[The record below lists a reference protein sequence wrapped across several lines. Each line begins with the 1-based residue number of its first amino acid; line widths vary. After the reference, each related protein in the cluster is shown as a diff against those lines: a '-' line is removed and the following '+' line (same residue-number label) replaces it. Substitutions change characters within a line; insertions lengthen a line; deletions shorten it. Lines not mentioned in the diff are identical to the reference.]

1 MTPNS
6 FTFGHIN
13 SMDQWGIKV
22 IAHDVFMP
30 QRRERKQQIPHRNGM
45 YDYGGR
51 YFEERE
57 LTLDCLLTR
66 QIRKAEFR
74 EIIYE
79 LSRKRSIYL
88 WNEPDKYYIGQLYE
102 PAEVAEFPAEIMREF
117 SLVFLCEP
125 FAYGRQTQI
134 SLVRGHNPLSYGG
147 TAETPCLIRIKND
160 LNIDVQGVYISLHR
174 KRS

>member
-1 MTPNS
+1 
-6 FTFGHIN
+6 
-13 SMDQWGIKV
+13 MDQWGIKV

-30 QRRERKQQIPHRNGM
+30 QRRERKQQIPYRNGM
-45 YDYGGR
+45 YDYGSK

-88 WNEPDKYYIGQLYE
+88 WNEPDKYYVGQLYE
-102 PAEVAEFPAEIMREF
+102 PAEVIEFPAEIMREF

-125 FAYGRQTQI
+125 FAYGQQAQVI
-134 SLVRGHNPLSYGG
+134 SLARGENPIVYGG
-147 TAETPCLIRIKND
+147 TAETPCLIRIKNN
-160 LNIDVQGVYISLHR
+160 LPFDVYEVYLTILRRGSD
-174 KRS
+174 